1 MFGPALKEHRNTTA
15 DSFATCCGAQA
26 HSTPKFHGIF
36 QAKFTDRGVHANGTV
51 ANALRSLAAAG
62 SGYNPFFD
70 LPRETH
76 MEAEHLNSIAN
87 KLDDIAQR
95 AAELR
100 RYL

>member
-1 MFGPALKEHRNTTA
+1 ML
-15 DSFATCCGAQA
+15 
-26 HSTPKFHGIF
+26 
-36 QAKFTDRGVHANGTV
+36 V
-51 ANALRSLAAAG
+51 
-62 SGYNPFFD
+62 
-70 LPRETH
+70 LPRSEINI